1 MARLEPAAA
10 AGGWAGLRAKVRLLR
25 LQQDLHKAAE
35 AAAQAARGLAACEGA
50 AEGEEAA
57 YEARSA
63 RMRAAYAKRRAA
75 LQAAVDARLVAV
87 EAEEAGMTDV
97 ERNRAALSRALGLS
111 GAGGAEEA
119 GEAEG
124 AWDDAMATR
133 VARQLVFARSDWSAR
148 QCVAQ
153 LDSLAD
159 AAGRGEAEAER
170 KLRALARLTRQ
181 LEQLQ
186 RRSARDE
193 EDQGALEQER
203 RALSEQMRTWAGGLV

>member
-1 MARLEPAAA
+1 M
-10 AGGWAGLRAKVRLLR
+10 
-25 LQQDLHKAAE
+25 Q
-35 AAAQAARGLAACEGA
+35 
-50 AEGEEAA
+50 
-57 YEARSA
+57 
-63 RMRAAYAKRRAA
+63 AAYAKRRAA
-75 LQAAVDARLVAV
+75 LQAAVDARLAAV

-97 ERNRAALSRALGLS
+97 ERNRAALSRALALS

-124 AWDDAMATR
+124 AWDDAMAAR
-133 VARQLVFARSDWSAR
+133 VARQLVFARSDWSAL

-153 LDSLAD
+153 LDSLAE
-159 AAGRGEAEAER
+159 AAGRGEAEAAR
-170 KLRALARLTRQ
+170 TLRALARLTRQ